1 MTYKEAIEYIHS
13 IGWRGSKPGLSRIRE
28 LLSKLG
34 NPQDDLKFIHVAGT
48 NGKGST
54 CAMIESILRMAGYRT
69 GLFISP
75 YVYCFNERIQVD
87 GQQIADDE
95 LAELMDV
102 VKPIAE
108 EMADPP
114 TQFELITAVGMLY
127 YRKKQCDIV
136 VLEVGLGGELD
147 STNIIKTPEVAVIT
161 SIGLDH
167 TAILGTSILDIAKA
181 KAGIMKEGGS
191 VAICGRNREAMLV
204 FKMKAEKV
212 GANIYRPRYDSIEF
226 KTRTDEKQVF
236 SYASYDDLELPLA
249 GTYQLDNAALAI
261 TVAQIL
267 QEKGWNI
274 SEEAVRKGLANVKWP
289 GRFDIIHREP
299 TVIIDGSHNPQAIRA
314 TTETL
319 RAVYGKKKIIFVTGV
334 FADKDYRTMMT
345 ELTMLAK
352 SIVATQPVGERG
364 LDAETLAHTVEFM
377 GRRMPVKVEPSI
389 ADACAYAWGIADKD
403 DVICVIGSFSLI
415 APAREAFEKLFE
427 GKAGRKG

>member
-1 MTYKEAIEYIHS
+1 MTYREAINYIHS
-13 IGWRGSKPGLSRIRE
+13 IGWRGSKPGLTRIRE
-28 LLSKLG
+28 LLAKLG
-34 NPQDDLKFIHVAGT
+34 NPQDDLKFVHVAGT

-54 CAMIESILRMAGYRT
+54 CAMIESILRAAGYHT

-87 GQQIADDE
+87 GQEIGDEE
-95 LAELMDV
+95 LAELVDV
-102 VKPIAE
+102 IKPIAE
-108 EMADPP
+108 AMEDLP
-114 TQFELITAVGMLY
+114 TQFELITAAGMLY
-127 YRKKQCDIV
+127 YKKKHCDIV

-147 STNIIKTPEVAVIT
+147 STNVIRTPEVAVIT

-167 TAILGTSILDIAKA
+167 TAILGTSVIEIAMA

-204 FKMKAEKV
+204 FQMKAEKV

-267 QEKGWNI
+267 QEKGWDI
-274 SEEAVRKGLANVKWP
+274 PEEAVRKGLANVRWP
-289 GRFDIIHREP
+289 GRFDIIHRKP
-299 TVIIDGSHNPQAIRA
+299 TVLIDGSHNPQAIRV
-314 TTETL
+314 TMDTL
-319 RAVYGKKKIIFVTGV
+319 RSVYGDKKIIFVTGV

-345 ELTMLAK
+345 ELTPLAK
-352 SIVATQPVGERG
+352 FFVATQPVGERG

-377 GRRMPVKVEPSI
+377 GRMPVKVEPVI
-389 ADACAYAWGIADKD
+389 ADACAYAWENADKD
-403 DVICVIGSFSLI
+403 DVICVIGSFSLV
-415 APAREAFEKLFE
+415 APAREAFEKLFAAE
-427 GKAGRKG
+427 KAD